1 MNQKIT
7 FKQAMTT
14 GLFIAGTS
22 ILLNIIIYYVFK
34 AAGVITDTIF
44 IQPNQPLAATPVI
57 ISSTLTS
64 IMAPIV
70 FFLFDKYSANG
81 FRNFSILASVLV
93 LFSFI
98 SPFKAIPD
106 VTTGFALVLNLM
118 HLVVFGASMFYIYRA
133 NKNK

>member
-22 ILLNIIIYYVFK
+22 ILLNVIIYYVFK
-34 AAGVITDTIF
+34 AAGIITDTIF
-44 IQPNQPLAATPVI
+44 IQPNQPLAVTPVI

-64 IMAPIV
+64 IIAPIV
-70 FFLFDKYSANG
+70 FFLFDKFSSNG
-81 FRNFSILASVLV
+81 FRNFSILAIILV

-106 VTTGFALVLNLM
+106 VTIGFAMVLNLM

-133 NKNK
+133 NNTK